1 MNEVEISG
9 IVSHIPVE
17 RELANGTRTLSWRIK
32 VPRDESGNDSIPCTV
47 NLEITS
53 KALANKIESL
63 EVSQTVHISGVLR
76 SRFWQGAGGSSSRLE
91 VEVISLKKIS
101 KSQLI

>member
-17 RELANGTRTLSWRIK
+17 RELANGNRTLSWRIK